1 MTAEPPERQIRTIR
15 TIVCAFSRDELPE
28 SDVAVYRRFDH
39 AVRKAGWA
47 IRVRL
52 EPLEAL
58 PEQYD
63 VLVVSP
69 ALRSA
74 AEKLEGDALLVVTT
88 RQNAGA
94 AADQLLREVE
104 RGDPVRAERADP
116 NAPKIV
122 THRGME
128 IL

>member
-1 MTAEPPERQIRTIR
+1 MTEERQATVIR
-15 TIVCAFSRDELPE
+15 TIVCAFSRAELPA
-28 SDVAVYRRFDH
+28 DDLQVYRRFEH
-39 AVRKAGWA
+39 AVKKAGWD

-52 EPLEAL
+52 EPIEQL
-58 PEQYD
+58 PPSYE

-69 ALRSA
+69 ALRESA
-74 AEKLEGDALLVVTT
+74 QRIGGDAILMVTT
-88 RQNAGA
+88 RQTA
-94 AADQLLREVE
+94 AAAVDKLLAELE
-104 RGDPVRAERADP
+104 RGFPITAARKDP